1 MACTLSGGP
10 RSSGPGEEHPES
22 GSEARAPSRPHPPVQ
37 HLQPACAGAGAAVMV
52 EALDDAE
59 GLFVAVERCPLCN
72 TARRRLTCARCIQNG
87 DFVYFD
93 GRNPERCVLFF
104 FSFNYLRCMLIQFSM
119 LAYISIIPFAS
130 FYFI

>member
-1 MACTLSGGP
+1 MACPLTGEP
-10 RSSGPGEEHPES
+10 RPSGPGEEYPET
-22 GSEARAPSRPHPPVQ
+22 GSEARAPARPHTPQQ
-37 HLQPACAGAGAAVMV
+37 HLQPACASAAAAAMV

-72 TARRRLTCARCIQNG
+72 TARRRLTCARCIQSG

-93 GRNPERCVLFF
+93 GRNPERCFDFF
-104 FSFNYLRCMLIQFSM
+104 FSSYLCCLLIQFSL
-119 LAYISIIPFAS
+119 LAFFSIIRFAS